1 MSNRGI
7 ALIPVLIV
15 GAIGAA
21 WISFG
26 LYLTA
31 DKQEEL
37 RVGGQIV
44 RQEVTIVPVADSS
57 YDIGTTS
64 KAWREGW
71 FDELCLT
78 ADSCKTAWPSGSGS
92 GSVGTSSVGQIG
104 QLAMFTTSGA
114 TPELIAP
121 VATTTLTASL
131 PLSF

>member
-37 RVGGQIV
+37 RVGGPIV
-44 RQEVTIVPVADSS
+44 RQEVTIIPVSDST

-64 KAWREGW
+64 KAWREGS

-78 ADSCKTAWPSGSGS
+78 ADTCETTWPSGGS

-114 TPELIAP
+114 TPE
-121 VATTTLTASL
+121 
-131 PLSF
+131 